1 MTPEPD
7 ERASFRRIYILMAC
21 LGVLGMAACALW
33 KGFQGAASFASG
45 AAISL
50 ASFLSLQQLSPVLT
64 GKAGGARLLFLSFR
78 MLLLFGFA
86 YAILQIYEGFLP
98 ATACG
103 LLLAVAAVTLEA
115 IYQLIYARA

>member
-1 MTPEPD
+1 VNADTGGGSP
-7 ERASFRRIYILMAC
+7 FRRIYVLMAI
-21 LGVLGMAACALW
+21 LAVVGLAACASW
-33 KGFQGAASFASG
+33 KGFRGAASFASG
-45 AAISL
+45 ALISV
-50 ASFLSLQQLSPVLT
+50 ASLLSLQQIGPILT
-64 GKAGGARLLFLSFR
+64 GEAGGLRVFFLSFR

-103 LLLAVAAVTLEA
+103 LLLAVAAITLEA

>member
-1 MTPEPD
+1 MNPDPEPV
-7 ERASFRRIYILMAC
+7 SPFRRIYVLMAI
-21 LGVLGMAACALW
+21 LAAAGLAGCAFW
-33 KGFQGAASFASG
+33 KGFRGAASFTAG
-45 AAISL
+45 AVISL
-50 ASFLSLQQLSPVLT
+50 ASFLSLQQIGPVLT
-64 GKAGGARLLFLSFR
+64 GKAGGLRVFFLSFR

-103 LLLAVAAVTLEA
+103 LLLAVAAITLEA